1 MAERMQKAERV
12 HRVDTRMQTDDTTAQ
27 AWVDAMIET
36 LYEAFKAG
44 QGVTLPG
51 RGGLYLAR
59 R

>member
-1 MAERMQKAERV
+1 MQKAERV
-12 HRVDTRMQTDDTTAQ
+12 HRVATRMQTDDTTAQ